1 MRINKPF
8 LYASVAGVLAG
19 LMVAGANAQTAAL
32 SGQVSSAE
40 EGAME
45 GVLVSAKK
53 DGSTITTTVV
63 TNDKGQFS
71 FPADRLEPGHYT
83 ITIRAA
89 GYNLVGPKEVDV
101 AGGAA
106 ATADLKLAKTKN
118 VQAQLSNAEWLLSAP
133 GNDQIKS
140 FLPDCV
146 GCHTL
151 QRVFSSIHTPDE
163 WKQVFARMGRY
174 APESVPTRPQL
185 LLAGGP
191 RSERPRVPADLMD
204 AAAEFLVNAN
214 VSNPDS
220 EEFNFK
226 RLPRPKGRATHVIIT
241 EYDLPRKEALP
252 HDVIVDADGHAW
264 YSDFG
269 NQFVGELDPK
279 TGKVTDYA
287 LETLRQDQPKGPLGL
302 ELDPDGNIWIG
313 MSYQAGASKIDRKTK
328 EVTTYPL
335 PKEWQGHHQPDQHGD
350 ADPHECR
357 RQGVDGTTPR
367 TAGVFRLDLKSG
379 KWEDRG
385 VATTAKGETI
395 RGYGL
400 PSDKDNN
407 VYLMSFGDTR
417 IGKLDA
423 KTNVAQ
429 IWSTAFARSR
439 PRRGRF
445 DDQNRLWFA
454 EYAGEPHRHV
464 RSHDRADQGMEA
476 ADDME
481 RALRRRPGQ
490 GRRRSVDRL
499 DADRP
504 GRRASIRRPTRSSNI
519 CCRTRPT
526 SGASSSRRP
535 DRARCC
541 GSATTTAAP
550 SSRSSRSTERV
561 VRSRRQR
568 LPFRESTFVIAG
580 LVPAISITCSRRGPR
595 TSQRKALQRACGLEG
610 AASTDNKVI
619 REATMEMKHAW
630 TRREVLSM
638 VSGASAA
645 GLAAM
650 VLPAQAQVTVPW
662 STGTAL
668 AKTKA
673 PPNATDCHHHIYS
686 SRFKVDPNSSAAAGR
701 CLGRRLSPA
710 AEADRHLA
718 QRHRAAFDL
727 RRLQ

>member
-19 LMVAGANAQTAAL
+19 LMMAGANAQTAAL
-32 SGQVSSAE
+32 TGQVSSAE

-53 DGSTITTTVV
+53 QGSTITTTVV

-71 FPADRLEPGHYT
+71 FPADRIEPGHYN

-89 GYNLVGPKEVDV
+89 GYDLVGPRQVDV
-101 AGGAA
+101 AGGGAS
-106 ATADLKLAKTKN
+106 ADLKLAKTKN
-118 VQAQLSNAEWLLSAP
+118 VHAQLSSAEWLASAP

-151 QRVFSSIHTPDE
+151 QRVFSAIHTPDE

-174 APESVPTRPQL
+174 APETVPTRPQL

-191 RSERPRVPADLMD
+191 RSERPRVPANMMD
-204 AAAEFLVNAN
+204 AAAGFLVNASVN
-214 VSNPDS
+214 NPDS

-226 RLPRPKGRATHVIIT
+226 RLPRPKGRATHVIVT

-279 TGKVTDYA
+279 TGKVQDYA
-287 LETLRQDQPKGPLGL
+287 LETLRHDQPKGPLGL
-302 ELDPDGNIWIG
+302 ELDPEGNIWIG

-328 EVTTYPL
+328 QVTTYPL
-335 PKEWQGHHQPDQHGD
+335 PKEWQGITSQTNMVTPTHMN
-350 ADPHECR
+350 
-357 RQGVDGTTPR
+357 VDGKVWMEDTENGR
-367 TAGVFRLDLKSG
+367 VFRLDLKSG

-407 VYLMSFGDTR
+407 LYLMSFGDTR

-454 EYAGEPHRHV
+454 EYGANRIAMFDPGTEQIKEWKLPTNWSQPYDVVPSKGAAEVWTGSMLSDQVARLNPKTDEIVEYLLPHTTN
-464 RSHDRADQGMEA
+464 
-476 ADDME
+476 
-481 RALRRRPGQ
+481 
-490 GRRRSVDRL
+490 
-499 DADRP
+499 
-504 GRRASIRRPTRSSNI
+504 IRRVFVQE
-519 CCRTRPT
+519 
-526 SGASSSRRP
+526 SGARP
-535 DRARCC
+535 VLWVGNNH
-541 GSATTTAAP
+541 GSAI
-550 SSRSSRSTERV
+550 V
-561 VRSRRQR
+561 
-568 LPFRESTFVIAG
+568 
-580 LVPAISITCSRRGPR
+580 
-595 TSQRKALQRACGLEG
+595 
-610 AASTDNKVI
+610 KV
-619 REATMEMKHAW
+619 EP
-630 TRREVLSM
+630 L
-638 VSGASAA
+638 
-645 GLAAM
+645 
-650 VLPAQAQVTVPW
+650 
-662 STGTAL
+662 
-668 AKTKA
+668 
-673 PPNATDCHHHIYS
+673 D
-686 SRFKVDPNSSAAAGR
+686 
-701 CLGRRLSPA
+701 
-710 AEADRHLA
+710 
-718 QRHRAAFDL
+718 
-727 RRLQ
+727 

>member
-1 MRINKPF
+1 MRISKPF

-19 LMVAGANAQTAAL
+19 LMATGANAQTAL
-32 SGQVSSAE
+32 GGQVSSAE

-53 DGSTITTTVV
+53 EGSTITTTVV

-71 FPADRLEPGHYT
+71 FPAERIEPGHYN

-89 GYNLVGPKEVDV
+89 GFNLVGPREVDV

-106 ATADLKLAKTKN
+106 ASADLKLVKAKN
-118 VQAQLSNAEWLLSAP
+118 VHAQLSNAEWLASAP

-151 QRVFSSIHTPDE
+151 QRVFSAIHTPDE

-191 RSERPRVPADLMD
+191 RSERPRVPANLMD

-220 EEFNFK
+220 EGFNFK
-226 RLPRPKGRATHVIIT
+226 RLPRPKGRSTHVIVT

-279 TGKVTDYA
+279 TGKVQDYA

-302 ELDPDGNIWIG
+302 EFDPEGNIWVG

-328 EVTTYPL
+328 QVTTYPL
-335 PKEWQGHHQPDQHGD
+335 PKEWQGITSQTNMVTPTHMH
-350 ADPHECR
+350 
-357 RQGVDGTTPR
+357 VDGKVWMEDTENGR
-367 TAGVFRLDLKSG
+367 VFRLDLASG

-395 RGYGL
+395 RGYGM

-407 VYLMSFGDTR
+407 LYLMSFGDTR

-454 EYAGEPHRHV
+454 EYAANRIAMFDPTTEQIKEWKLPTAWSQPYDVVPTRGAAEVWTGSMLSDQVARLNPKTDEIVEYLLPHTTN
-464 RSHDRADQGMEA
+464 
-476 ADDME
+476 
-481 RALRRRPGQ
+481 
-490 GRRRSVDRL
+490 
-499 DADRP
+499 
-504 GRRASIRRPTRSSNI
+504 IRRVFVQETGPRPVLWVGSNH
-519 CCRTRPT
+519 
-526 SGASSSRRP
+526 
-535 DRARCC
+535 
-541 GSATTTAAP
+541 GSAI
-550 SSRSSRSTERV
+550 V
-561 VRSRRQR
+561 
-568 LPFRESTFVIAG
+568 
-580 LVPAISITCSRRGPR
+580 
-595 TSQRKALQRACGLEG
+595 
-610 AASTDNKVI
+610 KV
-619 REATMEMKHAW
+619 EP
-630 TRREVLSM
+630 L
-638 VSGASAA
+638 
-645 GLAAM
+645 
-650 VLPAQAQVTVPW
+650 
-662 STGTAL
+662 
-668 AKTKA
+668 
-673 PPNATDCHHHIYS
+673 D
-686 SRFKVDPNSSAAAGR
+686 
-701 CLGRRLSPA
+701 
-710 AEADRHLA
+710 
-718 QRHRAAFDL
+718 
-727 RRLQ
+727 

>member
-1 MRINKPF
+1 MRISKPF

-19 LMVAGANAQTAAL
+19 LMVTGANAQTAL
-32 SGQVSSAE
+32 SGQVFSAE

-53 DGSTITTTVV
+53 EGAAITTTVV

-71 FPADRLEPGHYT
+71 FPADRIEPGHYN

-89 GYNLVGPKEVDV
+89 GYNLVAPREVDV

-106 ATADLKLAKTKN
+106 ASADLKLAKAKN
-118 VQAQLSNAEWLLSAP
+118 VHAQLSNAEWLASAP

-151 QRVFSSIHTPDE
+151 QRVFSAIHTPDE

-191 RSERPRVPADLMD
+191 RSERPRVPANLMD

-220 EEFNFK
+220 EGFNFK
-226 RLPRPKGRATHVIIT
+226 RLPRPKGRSTHVIVT

-279 TGKVTDYA
+279 TGKVQDYA

-302 ELDPDGNIWIG
+302 EFDPEGNIWVG

-328 EVTTYPL
+328 QVTTYPL
-335 PKEWQGHHQPDQHGD
+335 PKEWQGITSQTNMVTPTHMH
-350 ADPHECR
+350 
-357 RQGVDGTTPR
+357 VDGKVWMEDTENGR
-367 TAGVFRLDLKSG
+367 VFRLDLASG

-395 RGYGL
+395 RGYGM

-407 VYLMSFGDTR
+407 LYLMSFGDTR

-454 EYAGEPHRHV
+454 EYGANRIAMFDPTTEQIKEWKLPTAWSQPYDVVPTKGAAEVWTGSMLSDQVARLNPKTDEIVEYLLPHTTN
-464 RSHDRADQGMEA
+464 
-476 ADDME
+476 
-481 RALRRRPGQ
+481 
-490 GRRRSVDRL
+490 
-499 DADRP
+499 
-504 GRRASIRRPTRSSNI
+504 IRRVFVQETGPRPVLWVGSNH
-519 CCRTRPT
+519 
-526 SGASSSRRP
+526 
-535 DRARCC
+535 
-541 GSATTTAAP
+541 GSAI
-550 SSRSSRSTERV
+550 V
-561 VRSRRQR
+561 
-568 LPFRESTFVIAG
+568 
-580 LVPAISITCSRRGPR
+580 
-595 TSQRKALQRACGLEG
+595 
-610 AASTDNKVI
+610 KV
-619 REATMEMKHAW
+619 EP
-630 TRREVLSM
+630 L
-638 VSGASAA
+638 
-645 GLAAM
+645 
-650 VLPAQAQVTVPW
+650 
-662 STGTAL
+662 
-668 AKTKA
+668 
-673 PPNATDCHHHIYS
+673 D
-686 SRFKVDPNSSAAAGR
+686 
-701 CLGRRLSPA
+701 
-710 AEADRHLA
+710 
-718 QRHRAAFDL
+718 
-727 RRLQ
+727 

>member
-1 MRINKPF
+1 MRISKPF

-19 LMVAGANAQTAAL
+19 LMATGANAQTAL
-32 SGQVSSAE
+32 GGQVSSAE

-53 DGSTITTTVV
+53 EGSTITTTVV

-71 FPADRLEPGHYT
+71 FPAERIEPGHYN

-89 GYNLVGPKEVDV
+89 GFNLVGPREVDV

-106 ATADLKLAKTKN
+106 ASADLKLAKAKN
-118 VQAQLSNAEWLLSAP
+118 VHAQLSNAEWLASAP

-151 QRVFSSIHTPDE
+151 QRVFSAIHTPDE

-191 RSERPRVPADLMD
+191 RSERPRVPANLMD

-220 EEFNFK
+220 EGFNFK
-226 RLPRPKGRATHVIIT
+226 RLPRPKGRSTHVIVT

-279 TGKVTDYA
+279 TGKVQDYA

-302 ELDPDGNIWIG
+302 EFDPEGNIWVG

-328 EVTTYPL
+328 QVTTYPL
-335 PKEWQGHHQPDQHGD
+335 PKEWQGITSQTNMVTPTHMH
-350 ADPHECR
+350 
-357 RQGVDGTTPR
+357 VDGKVWMEDTENGR
-367 TAGVFRLDLKSG
+367 VFRLDLASG

-395 RGYGL
+395 RGYGM

-407 VYLMSFGDTR
+407 LYLMSFGDTR

-454 EYAGEPHRHV
+454 EYAANRIAMFDPTTEQIKEWKLPTAWSQPYDVVPTKGAAEVWTGSMLSDQVARLNPKTDEIVEYLLPHTTN
-464 RSHDRADQGMEA
+464 
-476 ADDME
+476 
-481 RALRRRPGQ
+481 
-490 GRRRSVDRL
+490 
-499 DADRP
+499 
-504 GRRASIRRPTRSSNI
+504 IRRVFVQETGPRPVLWVGSNH
-519 CCRTRPT
+519 
-526 SGASSSRRP
+526 
-535 DRARCC
+535 
-541 GSATTTAAP
+541 GSAI
-550 SSRSSRSTERV
+550 V
-561 VRSRRQR
+561 
-568 LPFRESTFVIAG
+568 
-580 LVPAISITCSRRGPR
+580 
-595 TSQRKALQRACGLEG
+595 
-610 AASTDNKVI
+610 KV
-619 REATMEMKHAW
+619 EP
-630 TRREVLSM
+630 L
-638 VSGASAA
+638 
-645 GLAAM
+645 
-650 VLPAQAQVTVPW
+650 
-662 STGTAL
+662 
-668 AKTKA
+668 
-673 PPNATDCHHHIYS
+673 D
-686 SRFKVDPNSSAAAGR
+686 
-701 CLGRRLSPA
+701 
-710 AEADRHLA
+710 
-718 QRHRAAFDL
+718 
-727 RRLQ
+727 